1 MESVP
6 VGQPSLAPVPMCIT
20 RGEWRVPVTLG
31 ISPWVRR
38 SSLVTMANGTAT
50 LHLVFVSH
58 VFTFLGLLSHSD
70 DPRNWSLSSIVWF
83 LMHCPLT
90 IYILKFFLKT
100 TWQFVTIFGFKHL

>member
-20 RGEWRVPVTLG
+20 WGEWRVPVTLG

-58 VFTFLGLLSHSD
+58 VFTFRVTQMTLAIGL
-70 DPRNWSLSSIVWF
+70 
-83 LMHCPLT
+83 CPLLCGSSC
-90 IYILKFFLKT
+90 I
-100 TWQFVTIFGFKHL
+100 VR